1 MGAPT
6 VESGGNR
13 VDDLAVE
20 IEAEVVTGSEVGEPL
35 VADADHPAVDLFDD
49 RVRHRIRAL
58 ELGEVAAGSKP
69 SIDPARGRAELGPG
83 ANGRASSSHDRKHRL
98 RTEKPLEAAKNL
110 HGRHTRRLVDLP
122 RTGPA
127 RT

>member
-20 IEAEVVTGSEVGEPL
+20 IKAEVVTRSEVGEPL
-35 VADADHPAVDLFDD
+35 VADADHPAVDLVDHG
-49 RVRHRIRAL
+49 VGHRIGSF
-58 ELGEVAAGSKP
+58 ELGEITAGREP
-69 SIDPARGRAELGPG
+69 PIDPARGRAQLGPG

-98 RTEKPLEAAKNL
+98 
-110 HGRHTRRLVDLP
+110 
-122 RTGPA
+122 
-127 RT
+127 